1 MDFDL
6 QKIIHN
12 VSKIKLPGG
21 VVGKICKVLIIVSL
35 SMALIA
41 WSVKLVWVSAL
52 ALIFIF
58 ILCFIMLWRLIN
70 FADRNPQAA
79 LLEGA
84 EFLVHEQLKLG
95 MKGTPKLEV
104 NPKDSIEPIPNS
116 PNEEDLLE
124 AEQPDTSTSPSEN
137 SSSDTIEKE
146 GENG

>member
-21 VVGKICKVLIIVSL
+21 VVGKICKVLIIVAF
-35 SMALIA
+35 SMAAIA
-41 WSVKLVWVSAL
+41 WSVKLVWVSVL
-52 ALIFIF
+52 ALSFIF
-58 ILCFIMLWRLIN
+58 FLCFIMLWRLIT

-95 MKGTPKLEV
+95 MKGTPKLSV
-104 NPKDSIEPIPNS
+104 SPKDLIEAIPSN
-116 PNEEDLLE
+116 PNKKEQVE
-124 AEQPDTSTSPSEN
+124 AQQPDIPMPPFGEN
-137 SSSDTIEKE
+137 SSDTRKKE
-146 GENG
+146 EQNG